1 MEEGLK
7 VRLQSFQQLKSQA
20 SAAERKK
27 TASLLVSDLNEI
39 VSKAND
45 KKCTDDERYQQLSKQ
60 LRLVRRGAGGGGG
73 EVKGDDDEAAAIEQ
87 HLAARRG
94 EVCYGADAFVDSE
107 NLVSCLVVLPRSS
120 EAEWLRRYETL
131 ASEEVPYG
139 EVCGQARSCTYYI

>member
-1 MEEGLK
+1 MHGRRA
-7 VRLQSFQQLKSQA
+7 VPAAVQA
-20 SAAERKK
+20 AAPRAE
-27 TASLLVSDLNEI
+27 
-39 VSKAND
+39 
-45 KKCTDDERYQQLSKQ
+45 
-60 LRLVRRGAGGGGG
+60 GGGGRGG